1 MDPMLVALDVDGT
14 LYDGRAVDPAAV
26 AAIEAAVAD
35 GHVAVIVSGR
45 PWHDLLQIIPEV
57 LRSTAIAVC
66 EHGAVLVDVPTATV
80 RHLAAPVDPR
90 LPEIIE
96 RGLAE
101 SRARSA
107 ADRPQ
112 RSATNTSGAQPG
124 DGSAG
129 LPGRDN
135 DEMVVY
141 EATIGL
147 PATAR
152 ELAEA
157 ACARVG
163 GCYVVANKESIAI
176 VPNGCDKGTGLA
188 HAIAHLGMSDRVL
201 MAIGD
206 ATNDLPMFAM
216 ADVAVAVANAEPAL
230 AATGIEVTRRA
241 FGAGVAEALA
251 RHALV
256 SID

>member
-1 MDPMLVALDVDGT
+1 VDPMIVALDVDGT
-14 LYDGRAVDPAAV
+14 LFDGQSVDPAAV
-26 AAIEAAVAD
+26 EAIESAIAD

-45 PWHDLLQIIPEV
+45 PWRDLQQIIPDV
-57 LRSTAIAVC
+57 LRSTSVAVC
-66 EHGAVLVDVPTATV
+66 EHGAVLVEVATGTV
-80 RHLAAPVDPR
+80 HHLADPVDPAVVDM
-90 LPEIIE
+90 I
-96 RGLAE
+96 G
-101 SRARSA
+101 A
-107 ADRPQ
+107 AD
-112 RSATNTSGAQPG
+112 G
-124 DGSAG
+124 
-129 LPGRDN
+129 

-147 PATAR
+147 PASAR

-176 VPNGCDKGTGLA
+176 VPDGCDKGTGLA
-188 HAIAHLGMSDRVL
+188 RAIEQLDMSDRAL

-206 ATNDLPMFAM
+206 ATNDLPMFAI

-251 RHALV
+251 RHVLV
-256 SID
+256 PIDGR

>member
-1 MDPMLVALDVDGT
+1 VDPMIVALDVDGT
-14 LYDGRAVDPAAV
+14 LFDGQSVDPV
-26 AAIEAAVAD
+26 ALEAIESAVAD

-45 PWHDLLQIIPEV
+45 PWRDLQEIIPDV
-57 LRSTAIAVC
+57 LRSTSVAVC
-66 EHGAVLVDVPTATV
+66 EHGAVLVEVATGTV
-80 RHLAAPVDPR
+80 HHLAEPVDP
-90 LPEIIE
+90 
-96 RGLAE
+96 AV
-101 SRARSA
+101 
-107 ADRPQ
+107 ADMV
-112 RSATNTSGAQPG
+112 ATA
-124 DGSAG
+124 DG
-129 LPGRDN
+129 

-147 PATAR
+147 PASAR

-163 GCYVVANKESIAI
+163 GCYVVANKASIAI

-188 HAIAHLGMSDRVL
+188 RAIEHLDMSDRAL

-230 AATGIEVTRRA
+230 AETGIEVTRRA

-251 RHALV
+251 RHVLV

>member
-1 MDPMLVALDVDGT
+1 MDPMIVALDVDGT
-14 LYDGRAVDPAAV
+14 LYDGESVDPAAV
-26 AAIEAAVAD
+26 RAIEAAVAD

-45 PWHDLLQIIPEV
+45 PWRDLQHIIPDV
-57 LRSTAIAVC
+57 LRSTSVAVC
-66 EHGAVLVDVPTATV
+66 EHGAVTVAVPTETV
-80 RHLAAPVDPR
+80 RHLATPVDPA
-90 LPEIIE
+90 LPAMI
-96 RGLAE
+96 
-101 SRARSA
+101 A
-107 ADRPQ
+107 A
-112 RSATNTSGAQPG
+112 S
-124 DGSAG
+124 DG
-129 LPGRDN
+129 

-147 PATAR
+147 PASAR

-157 ACARVG
+157 ACASVG
-163 GCYVVANKESIAI
+163 GCYVVGNKDSIAI

-188 HAIAHLGMSDRVL
+188 HAIEQLGMSDRAVL
-201 MAIGD
+201 AIGD

-230 AATGIEVTRRA
+230 AETGIEVTRRA

-251 RHALV
+251 RHVLV

>member
-1 MDPMLVALDVDGT
+1 MDPMIVALDVDGT
-14 LYDGRAVDPAAV
+14 LFDGQSVDPAAV
-26 AAIEAAVAD
+26 EAIESAVAD

-45 PWHDLLQIIPEV
+45 PWRDLQQIIPDV
-57 LRSTAIAVC
+57 LRSTSVAVC
-66 EHGAVLVDVPTATV
+66 EHGAVLVEVATGTV
-80 RHLAAPVDPR
+80 HNLAEPVDP
-90 LPEIIE
+90 EVVDMI
-96 RGLAE
+96 
-101 SRARSA
+101 A
-107 ADRPQ
+107 A
-112 RSATNTSGAQPG
+112 T
-124 DGSAG
+124 DG
-129 LPGRDN
+129 

-147 PATAR
+147 PASAR

-176 VPNGCDKGTGLA
+176 VPDGCDKGTGLA
-188 HAIAHLGMSDRVL
+188 RAIEQLDMSDRAL

-206 ATNDLPMFAM
+206 ATNDLPMFAI

-251 RHALV
+251 RHVLV
-256 SID
+256 PIDGR